1 MKYAVYYRNDFRH
14 FDSVDEVIFE
24 VTKGDESIL
33 TTLPNIVKETEQKI
47 TFDLYQLE
55 SAKFEQAIKFIN
67 QLKEIHNNILVQI
80 RYPFINEQ
88 VMILKDNKLPFMA
101 SHCFCSNLD
110 TVYALTNVGVSE
122 VYVAEELGF
131 RLPEVNKITKPNN
144 VKVRVFPNV
153 TQCSYGTKNL
163 IPPACKFWIRPE
175 DTIWYEDLVD
185 TFELFDV
192 GNRLSVIYEIYRQKV
207 WDGSISDIII
217 DAESLK
223 GVDSNAIPPHFG
235 EQRAKGCRQSCLYGG
250 CGVCLASI
258 QFAEAFTKTENQI
271 TYPREKIARKANE
284 PESND

>member
-1 MKYAVYYRNDFRH
+1 M
-14 FDSVDEVIFE
+14 
-24 VTKGDESIL
+24 
-33 TTLPNIVKETEQKI
+33 
-47 TFDLYQLE
+47 
-55 SAKFEQAIKFIN
+55 
-67 QLKEIHNNILVQI
+67 
-80 RYPFINEQ
+80 
-88 VMILKDNKLPFMA
+88 
-101 SHCFCSNLD
+101 D
-110 TVYALTNVGVSE
+110 TVYALANVGVSE

-131 RLPEVNKITKPNN
+131 RLPEVNKITKHNN
-144 VKVRVFPNV
+144 IQVRVYPNV
-153 TQCSYGTKNL
+153 TQSSYGTKTL
-163 IPPACKFWIRPE
+163 IPTACKFWIRPE

-192 GNRLSVIYEIYRQKV
+192 NNRLSVVYEIYKQKA
-207 WDGSISDIII
+207 WDGSISDIIL

-271 TYPREKIARKANE
+271 IYPREKIVRKENE